1 MGERVGAGKMTSAR
15 GGGSVKKVEAIV
27 RKEIFPDIDEA
38 LKEVGISG
46 LTFSDVEG
54 RGRAKGREMLS
65 DRGTRTYRPEY
76 VERTRLE
83 VLVKEADAH
92 KVVQT
97 IMTNAKTGAFGDGK
111 IFVSP
116 VEEVYDIAS
125 GQSGEMAI

>member
-1 MGERVGAGKMTSAR
+1 MGERVGGGTMTSAR

-125 GQSGEMAI
+125 GQSGEMAL

>member
-1 MGERVGAGKMTSAR
+1 MDGRNGGRKMTSSS

-27 RKEIFPDIDEA
+27 RKERFPDIDEA

-46 LTFSDVEG
+46 LTFSEVEG

-65 DRGTRTYRPEY
+65 DRGTRTYRPDY
-76 VERTRLE
+76 VERTKLE
-83 VLVKEADAH
+83 VLVREADAP

-125 GQSGEMAI
+125 GQSGETAI

>member
-1 MGERVGAGKMTSAR
+1 MTSAR

-125 GQSGEMAI
+125 GQSGEMAL

>member
-1 MGERVGAGKMTSAR
+1 MTSSSR
-15 GGGSVKKVEAIV
+15 GGSVKKVEAIV
-27 RKEIFPDIDEA
+27 RKERFPDIDKA

-46 LTFSDVEG
+46 LTFSKVEG

-76 VERTRLE
+76 VERTKLE
-83 VLVKEADAH
+83 VLVKGADVP

-97 IMTNAKTGAFGDGK
+97 IMANAKTGAFGDGK
-111 IFVSP
+111 IFVSQ

-125 GQSGEMAI
+125 GQSGERAI